1 MKMENKII
9 TFLSGKVRKGTVLSE
24 KEKFA
29 FQLISIAQ
37 LLRRIVVQ
45 VECVNIM
52 L

>member
-1 MKMENKII
+1 MENQII
-9 TFLSGKVRKGTVLSE
+9 TFLSGIKVRKGTVLSE

-37 LLRRIVVQ
+37 LLRRMVV
-45 VECVNIM
+45 ERVNIM